1 MYILY
6 VSIWFYLE
14 NDICASCYDSRG
26 GMPLSALIN
35 KNVLPPPP
43 ARPITKIR
51 RPPPYVHLRA
61 AAAAARPL
69 IAADIWRNIFSKT
82 HCVRSIWGASVRMKI
97 YARQSLL
104 CRENYSSA
112 ALTHIMS
119 RAYMR
124 VCGKHGEKYGETAT
138 VALLATAREHAS
150 LKTRRAL
157 YTSGAQPMSYFYSF
171 RFVLSWRC
179 FKDSILEAY
188 RYIFVRYGAYSQA
201 RTNL

>member
-1 MYILY
+1 MLFFSHTPHNKLTCVFSLVHICLHAYVLLY
-6 VSIWFYLE
+6 HVSIWFYLE

-43 ARPITKIR
+43 PRPITKIR
-51 RPPPYVHLRA
+51 KPPPYVHLRA
-61 AAAAARPL
+61 AAAAAARPL
-69 IAADIWRNIFSKT
+69 VAADIWRNIFSKT
-82 HCVRSIWGASVRMKI
+82 HCVRIWGASVRMKI

-124 VCGKHGEKYGETAT
+124 VRKTWRKIWRNGHGSAAGNRTR
-138 VALLATAREHAS
+138 ARIA
-150 LKTRRAL
+150 
-157 YTSGAQPMSYFYSF
+157 
-171 RFVLSWRC
+171 
-179 FKDSILEAY
+179 
-188 RYIFVRYGAYSQA
+188 
-201 RTNL
+201 